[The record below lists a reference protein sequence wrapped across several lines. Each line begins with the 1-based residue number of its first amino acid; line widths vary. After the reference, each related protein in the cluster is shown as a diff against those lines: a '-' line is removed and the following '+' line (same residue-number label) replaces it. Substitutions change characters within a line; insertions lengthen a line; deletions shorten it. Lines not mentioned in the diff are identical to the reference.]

1 MLETW
6 RDVES
11 YRTAEGFGWEVPRA
25 AGGPKKWGSQLSEP
39 ATRVCAGQYATF
51 QSSLPIT
58 SPREHSSVTQMKTRG
73 YYVLKLHVL
82 LLVCFR
88 HIEEVEIG

>member
-39 ATRVCAGQYATF
+39 GNQGLRRA
-51 QSSLPIT
+51 I
-58 SPREHSSVTQMKTRG
+58 
-73 YYVLKLHVL
+73 
-82 LLVCFR
+82 R
-88 HIEEVEIG
+88 HISELITDNLTS